1 VDLARRAA
9 AAVGG
14 DAKSRS
20 SLPQSTTGMPMK
32 RATPVPFAALV
43 LLCVVALFVKGW
55 GSEAPKGGASNPGDI
70 AWMLTAAGLV
80 LLMTPGLSF
89 FYGGMVSFKN
99 VVSTMLQSL
108 VALGIIS
115 LVWVVVGFSLAFG
128 DDVGFGLLGNP
139 MTFLMFDGVGEATH
153 ARLSATIPLLVF
165 AMFQLKFAIIT
176 PALITGS
183 FAERVRFS
191 AYLVFMVLF
200 SLFIYAPLAHWTWHP
215 DGIFYKWGVKD
226 FAGGTVVH
234 MSAGFAALA
243 GAMILGRRHSHVANQ
258 THEPA
263 NVPFVILGTGM
274 LWFGWFGFNA
284 GSAMG
289 ASGLA
294 ALAFATTNTA
304 SAAAMLSWMFFD
316 WMKGNKPSALG
327 ACIGAVVGLVAITPA
342 AGFVSI
348 RESIVI
354 GVVASVVSNM
364 AVHWKTRSTLDDTLD
379 VFPCHGVGGMTGMV
393 MTGIFAKDV
402 GLTSGKYETFL
413 YHLLALVIVAVF
425 AFGGSWLLY
434 KITDWIIPLRV
445 TYDQETEGL
454 DLSQHG
460 ESAVGSDLL
469 GGAYTTGNGNGA
481 FKHTEL
487 VGKLS

>member
-1 VDLARRAA
+1 
-9 AAVGG
+9 
-14 DAKSRS
+14 
-20 SLPQSTTGMPMK
+20 MK
-32 RATPVPFAALV
+32 RATYLPFIALV
-43 LLCVVALFVKGW
+43 VLCFVALFVKG
-55 GSEAPKGGASNPGDI
+55 GETKAPAGGPSNPGDI

-99 VVSTMLQSL
+99 VVSTMLQSM

-128 DDVGFGLLGNP
+128 DDIGGVIGNP
-139 MTFLMFDGVGEATH
+139 LTFFMFDGVGEATH
-153 ARLSATIPLLVF
+153 KELSATIPLLVF

-191 AYLVFMVLF
+191 AYLLFMVLF

-215 DGIFYKWGVKD
+215 QGIFHKWGVLD

-243 GAMILGRRHSHVANQ
+243 GALILGRRHSHLANE

-263 NVPFVILGTGM
+263 NVPYVILGTGM

-294 ALAFATTNTA
+294 AQAFATTNTA

-342 AGFVSI
+342 AGYVSI

-354 GVVASVVSNM
+354 GVVASVVSNL

-413 YHLLALVIVAVF
+413 FHLLALVIVAVF

-434 KITDWIIPLRV
+434 KLTDLLIPLRV
-445 TYDQETEGL
+445 THEQETTGL
-454 DLSQHG
+454 DVSQHG
-460 ESAVGSDLL
+460 ETALGANLLSGSSF
-469 GGAYTTGNGNGA
+469 NGNGTL
-481 FKHTEL
+481 KHAEPVTT
-487 VGKLS
+487 VS